1 VYICSIE
8 ANNTSHGKTKMA
20 TQILEALRK
29 FGPQPTSTLTY
40 CFNLTGAEFTAIIKK
55 LHNEGKVEKFRKGWK
70 AV

>member
-1 VYICSIE
+1 
-8 ANNTSHGKTKMA
+8 MA